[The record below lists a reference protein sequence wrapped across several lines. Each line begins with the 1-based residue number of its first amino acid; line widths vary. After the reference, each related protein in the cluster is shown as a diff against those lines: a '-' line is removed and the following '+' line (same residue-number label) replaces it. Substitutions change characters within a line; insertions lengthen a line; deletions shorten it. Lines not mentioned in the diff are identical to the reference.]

1 MMKNVSELV
10 ERGEVKETIL
20 QFGEGNFLRAFVDWM
35 IDLSNEKDNKP
46 GNVVIVQPIDVGL
59 VDLVNEQKGI
69 YTLSMRGNT
78 ENGKKIENRVIKS
91 VSRGI
96 NPYVDFKAY
105 IDFVESEDLKYVVS
119 NTTEAGISYH
129 EEDFREDRV
138 QDSFPAKVAQLL
150 YFRYKKYAGEE
161 DKGLVFL
168 PVELI
173 DDNGYYLKKYVD
185 QHIEDWGLE
194 EDFKTW
200 VDEANH
206 FTSTLVDRIVTG
218 RPSPEEAEEF
228 AKENGYEDKLLVF
241 SELFN
246 LWVIEGDK
254 NKAKD
259 FAFEGLPC
267 NVIWADNVDPYKKRK
282 VRILNGGHTSTVP
295 AAVIHGFDIVRD
307 IMEDE
312 VFKTYLNDL
321 IDIEVIPNIDLAK
334 EDLVKFKNE
343 VFLRFNN
350 PYVDHKL
357 LSITLNSISKFNAR
371 CLPSIVDYYNES
383 GQAPKHFA
391 FSLAALI
398 RFYEIEKNGEGYF
411 GKDENGKEYPVND
424 DKELLELF
432 AEKAKDDNYIDE
444 ILASDIWEYDL
455 EKLGDFKELVKKYYK
470 DIKKKSI
477 KEVMEAIWN
486 HI

>member
-59 VDLVNEQKGI
+59 VDLINEQKGI

-96 NPYVDFKAY
+96 NPYADFKAY

-129 EEDFREDRV
+129 EEDFREDSV

-185 QHIEDWGLE
+185 QHIEDWGFE

-259 FAFEGLPC
+259 LAFEGLPC
-267 NVIWADNVDPYKKRK
+267 NVIWTDNVDPYKKRK

-307 IMEDE
+307 FMEDE

>member
-59 VDLVNEQKGI
+59 VDLINEQKGI

-96 NPYVDFKAY
+96 NPYADFKAY

-129 EEDFREDRV
+129 EEDFREDSV

-150 YFRYKKYAGEE
+150 YFRYKKYAGAE

-185 QHIEDWGLE
+185 QHIEDWGFE

-259 FAFEGLPC
+259 LAFEGLPC
-267 NVIWADNVDPYKKRK
+267 NVIWTDNVDPYKKRK

-307 IMEDE
+307 FMEDE

-432 AEKAKDDNYIDE
+432 ASKAKDDNYIDE
-444 ILASDIWEYDL
+444 ILASDIWEYDI

>member
-1 MMKNVSELV
+1 MKNVSELV

-35 IDLSNEKDNKP
+35 IDLSNEKDKKP

-59 VDLVNEQKGI
+59 VDLINEQKGI

-96 NPYVDFKAY
+96 NPYADFKAY

-129 EEDFREDRV
+129 EEKFKEDRV

-150 YFRYKKYAGEE
+150 YFRYKKYAGAE

-194 EDFKTW
+194 EEFKTW

-218 RPSPEEAEEF
+218 RPSAEEAEEF

-259 FAFEGLPC
+259 LGFEGLPC
-267 NVIWADNVDPYKKRK
+267 NVIWTDNVDPYKKRK

-307 IMEDE
+307 FMEDE

-321 IDIEVIPNIDLAK
+321 IDIEVIPNIDLPK

-383 GQAPKHFA
+383 GDVPKHFA

-398 RFYEIEKNGEGYF
+398 RFYEIEKNSEGYF
-411 GKDENGKEYPVND
+411 GKDENGKAYPVSD
-424 DKELLELF
+424 DKDLLELF
-432 AEKAKDDNYIDE
+432 AKKAKDDNYIDE

-455 EKLGDFKELVKKYYK
+455 DKLGDFKEQVKNYYK
-470 DIKKKSI
+470 DIKEKSI
-477 KEVMEAIWN
+477 KEVMEVIWN

>member
-59 VDLVNEQKGI
+59 VDLINEQKGI

-96 NPYVDFKAY
+96 NPYADFKAY

-150 YFRYKKYAGEE
+150 YFRYKKYAGAE

-259 FAFEGLPC
+259 LAFEGLPC
-267 NVIWADNVDPYKKRK
+267 NVIWTDNVDPYKKRK

-307 IMEDE
+307 FMEDE

-444 ILASDIWEYDL
+444 ILASDIWEYDI

-477 KEVMEAIWN
+477 KEVMEAI
-486 HI
+486 

>member
-1 MMKNVSELV
+1 MKNVSELV

-46 GNVVIVQPIDVGL
+46 GNVVIVQPIDTGL
-59 VDLVNEQKGI
+59 VDLINEQKGI

-96 NPYVDFKAY
+96 NPYADFKAY

-129 EEDFREDRV
+129 EEKFKEDRV

-150 YFRYKKYAGEE
+150 YFRYKKYAGAE

-194 EDFKTW
+194 EEFKTW

-218 RPSPEEAEEF
+218 RPSAEEAEEF

-259 FAFEGLPC
+259 LGFEGLPC
-267 NVIWADNVDPYKKRK
+267 NVIWTDNVDPYKKRK

-307 IMEDE
+307 FMEDE

-321 IDIEVIPNIDLAK
+321 IDIEVIPNIDLPK

-383 GQAPKHFA
+383 GDVPKHFA

-398 RFYEIEKNGEGYF
+398 RFYEIEKNSEGYF
-411 GKDENGKEYPVND
+411 GKDENGKAYPVSD
-424 DKELLELF
+424 DKDLLELF
-432 AEKAKDDNYIDE
+432 AKKAKDDNYIDE

-455 EKLGDFKELVKKYYK
+455 DKLGDFKEQVKNYYK
-470 DIKKKSI
+470 DIKEKSI
-477 KEVMEAIWN
+477 KEVMEAI
-486 HI
+486 

>member
-59 VDLVNEQKGI
+59 VDLINEQKGI

-96 NPYVDFKAY
+96 NPYADFKAY

-129 EEDFREDRV
+129 EEDFREDSV

-185 QHIEDWGLE
+185 QHIEDWGFE

-254 NKAKD
+254 NKAKEL
-259 FAFEGLPC
+259 AFEGLPC
-267 NVIWADNVDPYKKRK
+267 NVIWTDNVDPYKKRK

-307 IMEDE
+307 FMEDE

-477 KEVMEAIWN
+477 KEVMEAI
-486 HI
+486 

>member
-59 VDLVNEQKGI
+59 VDLINEQKGI

-129 EEDFREDRV
+129 EEDFGEDRV

-150 YFRYKKYAGEE
+150 YFRYKKYAGAE

-173 DDNGYYLKKYVD
+173 DDNGYYLKKYVG

-259 FAFEGLPC
+259 LAFEGLPC
-267 NVIWADNVDPYKKRK
+267 NVIWTDNVDPYKKRK

-307 IMEDE
+307 FMEDE
-312 VFKTYLNDL
+312 VFITYLNDL

-432 AEKAKDDNYIDE
+432 ASKAKDDNYIDE
-444 ILASDIWEYDL
+444 ILASDIWEYDI

-477 KEVMEAIWN
+477 KEVMEAI
-486 HI
+486 

>member
-1 MMKNVSELV
+1 MKNVSELV

-35 IDLSNEKDNKP
+35 IDLSNEKDKKP

-59 VDLVNEQKGI
+59 VDLINEQKGI

-96 NPYVDFKAY
+96 NPYADFKAY
-105 IDFVESEDLKYVVS
+105 KDFVESEDLKYVVS

-129 EEDFREDRV
+129 EEKFKGDRV

-150 YFRYKKYAGEE
+150 YFRYKKYAGAE

-194 EDFKTW
+194 EEFKTW

-218 RPSPEEAEEF
+218 RPSAEEAEEF

-259 FAFEGLPC
+259 LGFEGLPC
-267 NVIWADNVDPYKKRK
+267 NVIWTDNVDPYKKRK

-307 IMEDE
+307 FMEDD

-321 IDIEVIPNIDLAK
+321 IDIEVIPNIDLPK

-383 GQAPKHFA
+383 GDVPKHFA

-398 RFYEIEKNGEGYF
+398 RFYEIEKNSEGYF
-411 GKDENGKEYPVND
+411 GKDENGKAYPVSD
-424 DKELLELF
+424 DKDLLELF
-432 AEKAKDDNYIDE
+432 AKKAKDDNYIDE

-455 EKLGDFKELVKKYYK
+455 DKLGDFKKQVKKYYK
-470 DIKKKSI
+470 DIKEKSI
-477 KEVMEAIWN
+477 KEVMEAI
-486 HI
+486 

>member
-1 MMKNVSELV
+1 MKNVSELV

-59 VDLVNEQKGI
+59 VDLINEQKGI

-96 NPYVDFKAY
+96 NPYADFKAY

-129 EEDFREDRV
+129 EEKFKGDRV

-150 YFRYKKYAGEE
+150 YFRYKKYAGAE

-194 EDFKTW
+194 EEFKTW

-218 RPSPEEAEEF
+218 RPSAEEAEEF

-259 FAFEGLPC
+259 LGFEGLPC
-267 NVIWADNVDPYKKRK
+267 NVIWTDNVDPYKKRK

-307 IMEDE
+307 FMEDE

-321 IDIEVIPNIDLAK
+321 IDIEVIPNIDLPK

-383 GQAPKHFA
+383 GDVPKHFA

-398 RFYEIEKNGEGYF
+398 RFYEIEKNSEGYF
-411 GKDENGKEYPVND
+411 GKDENGKAYPVSD
-424 DKELLELF
+424 DKDLLELF
-432 AEKAKDDNYIDE
+432 AKKAKDDNYIDE

-455 EKLGDFKELVKKYYK
+455 DKLGDFKKRVKKYYK
-470 DIKKKSI
+470 DIKEKSI
-477 KEVMEAIWN
+477 KEVMEAI
-486 HI
+486 

>member
-59 VDLVNEQKGI
+59 VDLINEQKGI

-96 NPYVDFKAY
+96 NPYADFKAY

-129 EEDFREDRV
+129 EEKFKEDRV

-150 YFRYKKYAGEE
+150 YFRYKKYAGAE

-194 EDFKTW
+194 EEFKTW
-200 VDEANH
+200 VDVANH

-259 FAFEGLPC
+259 LGFEELPC
-267 NVIWADNVDPYKKRK
+267 NVIWTDNVDPYKKRK

-307 IMEDE
+307 FMEDE

-321 IDIEVIPNIDLAK
+321 IDIEVIPNIDLPK

-391 FSLAALI
+391 FALAALI

-477 KEVMEAIWN
+477 KEVMEAI
-486 HI
+486 

>member
-1 MMKNVSELV
+1 MKNVSELV

-35 IDLSNEKDNKP
+35 IDLSNEKDKKP

-59 VDLVNEQKGI
+59 VDLINEQKGI

-96 NPYVDFKAY
+96 NPYADFKAY

-129 EEDFREDRV
+129 EEKFKEDRV

-150 YFRYKKYAGEE
+150 YFRYKKYAGAE

-194 EDFKTW
+194 EEFKTW

-218 RPSPEEAEEF
+218 RPSAEEAEEF

-259 FAFEGLPC
+259 LGFEGLPC
-267 NVIWADNVDPYKKRK
+267 NVIWTDNVDPYKKRK

-307 IMEDE
+307 FMEDE

-321 IDIEVIPNIDLAK
+321 IDIEVIPNIDLPK

-383 GQAPKHFA
+383 GDVPKHFA

-398 RFYEIEKNGEGYF
+398 RFYEIEKNSEGYF
-411 GKDENGKEYPVND
+411 GKDENGKAYPVSD
-424 DKELLELF
+424 DKDLLELF
-432 AEKAKDDNYIDE
+432 AKKAKDDNYIDE

-455 EKLGDFKELVKKYYK
+455 DKLGDFKEQVKNYYK
-470 DIKKKSI
+470 DIKEKSI
-477 KEVMEAIWN
+477 KEVMESIWN

>member
-1 MMKNVSELV
+1 MEKISEMV
-10 ERGEVKETIL
+10 KKEKRKETIL

-35 IDLSNEKDNKP
+35 IDLSNEKYGKP
-46 GNVVIVQPIDVGL
+46 GNVVIVQPIEAGL
-59 VDLVNEQKGI
+59 VDLINEQKGI

-96 NPYVDFKAY
+96 NPYADFKAY

-129 EEDFREDRV
+129 EEDFKEDCV

-150 YFRYKKYAGEE
+150 YFRYKKYDGDK
-161 DKGLVFL
+161 DKGLVLL

-185 QHIEDWGLE
+185 QHIENWGLE
-194 EDFKTW
+194 DGFKTW
-200 VDEANH
+200 VDESNH

-254 NKAKD
+254 NKAED
-259 FAFEGLPC
+259 LAFEGLPC
-267 NVIWADNVDPYKKRK
+267 NVIWTDNVDPYKKRK

-307 IMEDE
+307 FMEDE

-334 EDLVKFKNE
+334 EDLLKFKNE

-383 GQAPKHFA
+383 GDVPKQFA

-398 RFYEIEKNGEGYF
+398 RFYEIEKNSEGYF
-411 GKDENGKEYPVND
+411 GKDENGKAYPVND
-424 DKELLELF
+424 DEELLELF
-432 AEKAKDDNYIDE
+432 ANKAKDDNYIDE

-455 EKLGDFKELVKKYYK
+455 EKLGDFKKQVKIYYK
-470 DIKKKSI
+470 DIKEKSI

>member
-1 MMKNVSELV
+1 MKNVSELV

-59 VDLVNEQKGI
+59 VDLINEQKGI

-96 NPYVDFKAY
+96 NPYADFKAY

-129 EEDFREDRV
+129 EEKFKEDRV

-150 YFRYKKYAGEE
+150 YFRYKKYAGAE

-194 EDFKTW
+194 EEFKTW

-218 RPSPEEAEEF
+218 RPSAEEAEEF

-259 FAFEGLPC
+259 LGFEGLPC
-267 NVIWADNVDPYKKRK
+267 NVIWTDNVDPYKKRK

-307 IMEDE
+307 FMEDE

-321 IDIEVIPNIDLAK
+321 IDIEVIPNIDLPK

-383 GQAPKHFA
+383 GDVPKHFA

-398 RFYEIEKNGEGYF
+398 RFYEIEKNSEGYF
-411 GKDENGKEYPVND
+411 GKDENGKAYPVSD
-424 DKELLELF
+424 DKDLLELF
-432 AEKAKDDNYIDE
+432 AKKAKDDNYIDE

-455 EKLGDFKELVKKYYK
+455 EKLGDFKKQVKKYYK
-470 DIKKKSI
+470 DIKEKSI

>member
-35 IDLSNEKDNKP
+35 IDLSNEKYNKP

-59 VDLVNEQKGI
+59 VDLINEQKGI

-96 NPYVDFKAY
+96 NPYADFKAY

-129 EEDFREDRV
+129 EEDFREDSV

-185 QHIEDWGLE
+185 QHIEDWGFE

-259 FAFEGLPC
+259 LAFEGLPC
-267 NVIWADNVDPYKKRK
+267 NVIWTDNVDPYKKRK

-307 IMEDE
+307 FMEDE

-477 KEVMEAIWN
+477 KEVMEAI
-486 HI
+486 

>member
-59 VDLVNEQKGI
+59 VDLINEQKGI

-96 NPYVDFKAY
+96 NPYADFKAY

-129 EEDFREDRV
+129 EEDFREDSV

-150 YFRYKKYAGEE
+150 YFRYKKYAGAE

-254 NKAKD
+254 NKAKEL
-259 FAFEGLPC
+259 AFEGLPC
-267 NVIWADNVDPYKKRK
+267 NVIWTDNVDPYKKRK

-307 IMEDE
+307 FMEDE

-432 AEKAKDDNYIDE
+432 ASKAKDDNYIDE
-444 ILASDIWEYDL
+444 ILASDIWEYDI

-477 KEVMEAIWN
+477 KEVMEAI
-486 HI
+486 

>member
-1 MMKNVSELV
+1 MKNVSELV

-35 IDLSNEKDNKP
+35 IDLSNEKDKKP

-59 VDLVNEQKGI
+59 VDLINEQKGI

-96 NPYVDFKAY
+96 NPYADFKAY

-129 EEDFREDRV
+129 EEKFKGDRV

-150 YFRYKKYAGEE
+150 YFRYKKYAGAE

-194 EDFKTW
+194 EEFKTW

-218 RPSPEEAEEF
+218 RPSAEEAEEF

-259 FAFEGLPC
+259 LGFEGLPC
-267 NVIWADNVDPYKKRK
+267 NVIWTDNVDPYKKRK

-307 IMEDE
+307 FMEDE

-321 IDIEVIPNIDLAK
+321 IDIEVIPNIALPK

-383 GQAPKHFA
+383 GDVPKHFA

-398 RFYEIEKNGEGYF
+398 RFYEIEKNSEGYF
-411 GKDENGKEYPVND
+411 GKDENGKAYPVSD
-424 DKELLELF
+424 DKDLLELF
-432 AEKAKDDNYIDE
+432 AKKAKDDNYIDE

-455 EKLGDFKELVKKYYK
+455 DKLGDFKKQVKKYYK
-470 DIKKKSI
+470 DIKEKSI
-477 KEVMEAIWN
+477 IEVMEAIWN

>member
-59 VDLVNEQKGI
+59 VDLINEQKGI

-96 NPYVDFKAY
+96 NPYADFKAY

-185 QHIEDWGLE
+185 QHIEDWGFE

-259 FAFEGLPC
+259 LAFEGLPC
-267 NVIWADNVDPYKKRK
+267 NVIWTDNVDPYKKRK

-307 IMEDE
+307 FMEDE

-477 KEVMEAIWN
+477 KEVMEAI
-486 HI
+486 

>member
-59 VDLVNEQKGI
+59 VDLINEQKGI

-96 NPYVDFKAY
+96 NPYADFKAY

-150 YFRYKKYAGEE
+150 YFRYKKYAGAE

-185 QHIEDWGLE
+185 QHIEDWGFE

-259 FAFEGLPC
+259 LAFEGLPC
-267 NVIWADNVDPYKKRK
+267 NVIWTDNVDPYKKRK

-307 IMEDE
+307 FMEDE

-432 AEKAKDDNYIDE
+432 ASKAKDDNYIDE
-444 ILASDIWEYDL
+444 ILASDIWEYDI

>member
-59 VDLVNEQKGI
+59 VDLINEQKGI

-96 NPYVDFKAY
+96 NPYADFKAY

-150 YFRYKKYAGEE
+150 YFRYKKYAGAE

-185 QHIEDWGLE
+185 QHIEDWGFE

-259 FAFEGLPC
+259 LAFEGLPC
-267 NVIWADNVDPYKKRK
+267 NVIWTDNVDPYKKRK

-307 IMEDE
+307 FMEDE

-444 ILASDIWEYDL
+444 ILASDIWEYDI

-477 KEVMEAIWN
+477 KEVMEAI
-486 HI
+486 

>member
-1 MMKNVSELV
+1 MKNVSELV

-35 IDLSNEKDNKP
+35 IDLSNEKDKKP

-59 VDLVNEQKGI
+59 VDLINEQKGI

-96 NPYVDFKAY
+96 NPYADFKAY

-129 EEDFREDRV
+129 EEKFKEDRV

-150 YFRYKKYAGEE
+150 YFRYKKYAGAE

-194 EDFKTW
+194 EEFKTW

-218 RPSPEEAEEF
+218 RPSAEEAEEF

-259 FAFEGLPC
+259 LGFEGLPC
-267 NVIWADNVDPYKKRK
+267 NVIWTDNVDPYKKRK

-307 IMEDE
+307 FMEDE

-321 IDIEVIPNIDLAK
+321 IDIEVIPNIDLPK

-383 GQAPKHFA
+383 GDVPKHFA

-398 RFYEIEKNGEGYF
+398 RFYEIEKNSEGYF
-411 GKDENGKEYPVND
+411 GKDENGKAYPVSD
-424 DKELLELF
+424 DKDLLELF
-432 AEKAKDDNYIDE
+432 AKKAKDDNYIDE

-455 EKLGDFKELVKKYYK
+455 DKLGDFKEQVKNYYK
-470 DIKKKSI
+470 DIKEKSI
-477 KEVMEAIWN
+477 KEVMEVI
-486 HI
+486 

>member
-59 VDLVNEQKGI
+59 VDLINEQKGI

-96 NPYVDFKAY
+96 NPYADFKAY

-129 EEDFREDRV
+129 EEDFREDSV

-185 QHIEDWGLE
+185 QHIEDWGFE

-259 FAFEGLPC
+259 LAFEGLPC
-267 NVIWADNVDPYKKRK
+267 NVIWTDNVDPYKKRK

-307 IMEDE
+307 FMEDE

-432 AEKAKDDNYIDE
+432 ASKAKDDNYIDE
-444 ILASDIWEYDL
+444 ILASDIWEYDI

-477 KEVMEAIWN
+477 KEVMEAI
-486 HI
+486 

>member
-59 VDLVNEQKGI
+59 VDLINEQKGI

-96 NPYVDFKAY
+96 NPYADFKAY

-129 EEDFREDRV
+129 EEDFREDSV

-185 QHIEDWGLE
+185 QHIEDWGFE

-259 FAFEGLPC
+259 LAFEGLPC
-267 NVIWADNVDPYKKRK
+267 NVIWTDNVDPYKKRK

-307 IMEDE
+307 FMEDE

-477 KEVMEAIWN
+477 KEVMEAI
-486 HI
+486 

>member
-1 MMKNVSELV
+1 MKNVSELV

-35 IDLSNEKDNKP
+35 IDLSNEKDKKP

-59 VDLVNEQKGI
+59 VDLINEQKGI

-96 NPYVDFKAY
+96 NPYADFKAY

-129 EEDFREDRV
+129 EEKFKEDRV

-150 YFRYKKYAGEE
+150 YFRYKKYAGAE

-194 EDFKTW
+194 EEFKTW

-218 RPSPEEAEEF
+218 RPSAEEAEEF

-259 FAFEGLPC
+259 LGFEGLPC
-267 NVIWADNVDPYKKRK
+267 NVIWTDNVDPYKKRK

-307 IMEDE
+307 FMEDE

-321 IDIEVIPNIDLAK
+321 IDIEVIPNIDLPK

-383 GQAPKHFA
+383 GDVPKHFA

-398 RFYEIEKNGEGYF
+398 RFYEIEKNSEGYF
-411 GKDENGKEYPVND
+411 GKDENGKAYPVSD
-424 DKELLELF
+424 DKDLLELF
-432 AEKAKDDNYIDE
+432 AKKAKDDNYIDE

-455 EKLGDFKELVKKYYK
+455 DKLGDFKEQVKNYYK
-470 DIKKKSI
+470 DIKEKSI
-477 KEVMEAIWN
+477 IEVMEAIWN